1 MIVQVFNRGSG
12 GGSGP
17 VDYLLGKGLDR
28 EGATLLRGDLEQ
40 VKELIDSSRYAK
52 KYTSGVL
59 SFQEENL
66 PEKDKQ
72 ALMDSFEKA
81 LLSGLE
87 KDQYSILWVE
97 HRDKDRLEL
106 NFVVPN
112 VELQT
117 GKRLQPYYD
126 KADRPRINAWKDIQ
140 NITYGLHDP
149 NDPANRQTLTRP
161 KDLPRDKEVA
171 LEAINNGL
179 LNLAQSGV
187 LKSRDDVVK
196 ALTGAG
202 FTVARQTKNSISIA
216 DPNGGKNIRLK
227 GALYEQ
233 TFRHGKDLQ
242 REIGEASERYRNSVE
257 DRLREAREVY
267 QNGFERKCEYHRERY
282 QRPYEKTDLAPAKEL
297 VDRSHSLDNANSLGV
312 GDDLVSGHSDN
323 RKLPEDRRA
332 ESNLGY
338 AGEEGRQD
346 QIQHLRGGWREEAS
360 LREDRYERENVRGSG
375 LRQVSVGDT
384 GGVLNDGIRENA
396 VKRLRGFTEQLRT
409 AANAMAERAGRLI
422 ACTKDLARAVY
433 QNNHAEQPLERA
445 SHEIDRAGDALS
457 RASAAV
463 EMKIEYRKE
472 LERERA
478 REHSKGFDFF

>member
-12 GGSGP
+12 RGSGP

-28 EGATLLRGDLEQ
+28 EGATLLRGDPEQ
-40 VKELIDSSRYAK
+40 VKELIDSSRYVK

-59 SFQEENL
+59 SFQEENI

-126 KADRPRINAWKDIQ
+126 KADRSRINAWKNIQ

-149 NDPANRQTLTRP
+149 NDPANKQSLTRP
-161 KDLPRDKEVA
+161 KDLPRNKENA
-171 LEAINNGL
+171 MIELNSGL
-179 LNLAQSGV
+179 LKLAGKGLIQN
-187 LKSRDDVVK
+187 REDVIK
-196 ALTGAG
+196 TLTDVG
-202 FTVARQTKNSISIA
+202 FKVARQTKNSISIA
-216 DPNGGKNIRLK
+216 DPEGGRNIRLK

-233 TFRHGKDLQ
+233 DFRHGQDFQ

-257 DRLREAREVY
+257 DRLREARGIY

-282 QRPYEKTDLAPAKEL
+282 QRPYEKPDLAPAKEL
-297 VDRSHSLDNANSLGV
+297 ADRSHSLDNANSLGV
-312 GDDLVSGHSDN
+312 GDDLVSGYVDS
-323 RKLPEDRRA
+323 RKLPD
-332 ESNLGY
+332 NLG
-338 AGEEGRQD
+338 AKRDIGSIQEKDLRDVVSRRSEWGVRSSSEG
-346 QIQHLRGGWREEAS
+346 
-360 LREDRYERENVRGSG
+360 ENVRSWLDSRQAESSDIEGRG
-375 LRQVSVGDT
+375 LDHD
-384 GGVLNDGIRENA
+384 GVRENA
-396 VKRLRGFTEQLRT
+396 IKRLRGFTEQLRA
-409 AANAMAERAGRLI
+409 AANAMAERTGRFI
-422 ACTKDLARAVY
+422 ARTKDLARDVY
-433 QNNHAEQPLERA
+433 QNNRAEQPLERA
-445 SHEIDRAGDALS
+445 SHELNQAGDALS

-478 REHSKGFDFF
+478 RARSKGWEL

>member
-28 EGATLLRGDLEQ
+28 EGATLLRGDPEQ

-126 KADRPRINAWKDIQ
+126 RADRPRINAWKDIQ

-161 KDLPRDKEVA
+161 KDLPRDKEAA

-179 LNLAQSGV
+179 LNLAQSGEV
-187 LKSRDDVVK
+187 KSRDDVVK

-216 DPNGGKNIRLK
+216 DPDGGKNIRLK

-233 TFRHGKDLQ
+233 NFRFSTDLSA
-242 REIGEASERYRNSVE
+242 EISAASERYRNSVE
-257 DRLREAREVY
+257 DRLQYARGVY
-267 QNGFERKCEYHRERY
+267 QEGFERKCGYHRERY
-282 QRPYEKTDLAPAKEL
+282 QRPYEKPDLAPAKEL
-297 VDRSHSLDNANSLGV
+297 ADRSHSLGNADSFGV
-312 GDDLVSGHSDN
+312 GDDLVSGHSDS
-323 RKLPEDRRA
+323 RKLPEDHRA
-332 ESNLGY
+332 ESRLGY

-346 QIQHLRGGWREEAS
+346 QIQHLRG
-360 LREDRYERENVRGSG
+360 EREIVRSSADGSG
-375 LRQVSVGDT
+375 GVWAKQRESNDPE
-384 GGVLNDGIRENA
+384 GVLNDGTRENA
-396 VKRLRGFTEQLRT
+396 VKRLRGFTEQLRA

-422 ACTKDLARAVY
+422 TRTKNLTRAVY
-433 QNNHAEQPLERA
+433 QNNRAEQPLERA
-445 SHEIDRAGDALS
+445 SHELNQAGNALS

-463 EMKIEYRKE
+463 EMKIEHRKE
-472 LERERA
+472 LELQRAPKTKGMGYER
-478 REHSKGFDFF
+478 

>member
-17 VDYLLGKGLDR
+17 VDYLLGKDLDR
-28 EGATLLRGDLEQ
+28 EGATLLRGDPEQ

-161 KDLPRDKEVA
+161 KDLPRDKEAA

-179 LNLAQSGV
+179 LNLVQSGEV
-187 LKSRDDVVK
+187 KSRDDVVK

-216 DPNGGKNIRLK
+216 DPDGGKNIRLK

-233 TFRHGKDLQ
+233 NFRFSTDLSA
-242 REIGEASERYRNSVE
+242 EISAASERYRNSVE
-257 DRLREAREVY
+257 DRLQYAREVY
-267 QNGFERKCEYHRERY
+267 QEGFERKCGYHRERY
-282 QRPYEKTDLAPAKEL
+282 QRPYEKPDLAPAKEL
-297 VDRSHSLDNANSLGV
+297 ADRSYSLGNADSFGV
-312 GDDLVSGHSDN
+312 GDDLVSGHRDS
-323 RKLPEDRRA
+323 RKLPENHRA
-332 ESNLGY
+332 ESRLGY

-346 QIQHLRGGWREEAS
+346 QIQHLRG
-360 LREDRYERENVRGSG
+360 EREIVRSGSEG
-375 LRQVSVGDT
+375 FGGVWAKQRESNDPE
-384 GGVLNDGIRENA
+384 GVLNDGTRENA
-396 VKRLRGFTEQLRT
+396 VKRLRVFTEQLRT
-409 AANAMAERAGRLI
+409 AAGAMAERAGRLI
-422 ACTKDLARAVY
+422 ARTKDLARAVY
-433 QNNHAEQPLERA
+433 QNNRAEQPLERA
-445 SHEIDRAGDALS
+445 SHELNQAGDALS

-478 REHSKGFDFF
+478 RENSKGLDFF

>member
-28 EGATLLRGDLEQ
+28 EGATLLRGDPEQ

-161 KDLPRDKEVA
+161 KDLPRDKEAA

-179 LNLAQSGV
+179 LNLVQSGEV
-187 LKSRDDVVK
+187 KSRDDVVK

-216 DPNGGKNIRLK
+216 DPDGGKNIRLK

-233 TFRHGKDLQ
+233 NFRFSTDLSA
-242 REIGEASERYRNSVE
+242 EISAASERYRNSVE
-257 DRLREAREVY
+257 DRLQYAREVY
-267 QNGFERKCEYHRERY
+267 QEGFERKCGYHRERY
-282 QRPYEKTDLAPAKEL
+282 QRPYEKPDLALAKEL
-297 VDRSHSLDNANSLGV
+297 ADRSYSLGNADSFGV
-312 GDDLVSGHSDN
+312 GDDLVSGHRDS
-323 RKLPEDRRA
+323 RKLPENHRA
-332 ESNLGY
+332 ESRLGY

-346 QIQHLRGGWREEAS
+346 QIQHLRG
-360 LREDRYERENVRGSG
+360 EREIVRSGSEG
-375 LRQVSVGDT
+375 FGGVWAKQRESNDPE
-384 GGVLNDGIRENA
+384 GVLNDGTRENA

-409 AANAMAERAGRLI
+409 AANAMAERAGRLV
-422 ACTKDLARAVY
+422 ARTKDLARAVY
-433 QNNHAEQPLERA
+433 QNNRAEQPLERA
-445 SHEIDRAGDALS
+445 SNELNQAGDALS
-457 RASAAV
+457 RASAAT
-463 EMKIEYRKE
+463 EMKIEHSKE
-472 LERERA
+472 LELQRAPKTKYMGYER
-478 REHSKGFDFF
+478 

>member
-17 VDYLLGKGLDR
+17 VNYLLGKGLDR
-28 EGATLLRGDLEQ
+28 EGATLLRGDPEQ
-40 VKELIDSSRYAK
+40 VKELINSSRYAK

-149 NDPANRQTLTRP
+149 NDPANKQTLTRP
-161 KDLPRDKEVA
+161 KDLPRDKEAA

-179 LNLAQSGV
+179 LNLAQSGEV
-187 LKSRDDVVK
+187 KSRDDVVK

-202 FTVARQTKNSISIA
+202 FIVARQTKNSISIV
-216 DPNGGKNIRLK
+216 DPDGGKNIRLK

-233 TFRHGKDLQ
+233 NFRFSTDLSA
-242 REIGEASERYRNSVE
+242 EISAASERYRNSVE
-257 DRLREAREVY
+257 DRLQYARGVY
-267 QNGFERKCEYHRERY
+267 QEGFERKCEYHRKRY
-282 QRPYEKTDLAPAKEL
+282 QRPYEKPDLAPAKEL
-297 VDRSHSLDNANSLGV
+297 ADRGHSLGSADSLGV
-312 GDDLVSGHSDN
+312 GDNLVSGHVDSGQ
-323 RKLPEDRRA
+323 LPEDRRT
-332 ESNLGY
+332 EPHLGY
-338 AGEEGRQD
+338 VGKEGQQD
-346 QIQHLRGGWREEAS
+346 PIQHLRDGRREETS
-360 LREDRYERENVRGSG
+360 LREDRYERENVRGNRF
-375 LRQVSVGDT
+375 RQVSVGDT
-384 GGVLNDGIRENA
+384 GGVLNDRIREDA

-422 ACTKDLARAVY
+422 ARTKNLTRAVY
-433 QNNHAEQPLERA
+433 QNNRTEQPLERA
-445 SHEIDRAGDALS
+445 SHEIDRAGDTLS
-457 RASAAV
+457 RASASV
-463 EMKIEYRKE
+463 EMKVERRKE
-472 LERERA
+472 LAMEKTRGYSRGWEP
-478 REHSKGFDFF
+478 

>member
-28 EGATLLRGDLEQ
+28 EGATLLRGDPEQ

-126 KADRPRINAWKDIQ
+126 RADRPRINAWKDIQ

-161 KDLPRDKEVA
+161 KDLPRDKEAA

-179 LNLAQSGV
+179 LNLAQSGEV
-187 LKSRDDVVK
+187 KSRDDVVK

-202 FTVARQTKNSISIA
+202 FTVARQTQNSISIA
-216 DPNGGKNIRLK
+216 DPDGGKNIRLK

-233 TFRHGKDLQ
+233 NFRFSTDLSA
-242 REIGEASERYRNSVE
+242 EISAASERYRNSVE
-257 DRLREAREVY
+257 DRLQCARGVY
-267 QNGFERKCEYHRERY
+267 QEGFERKCGYHRERY
-282 QRPYEKTDLAPAKEL
+282 PRPYEKPDLAPAKEL
-297 VDRSHSLDNANSLGV
+297 ADRDYILGNADSLGV
-312 GDDLVSGHSDN
+312 GNDLVSGQSDI
-323 RKLPEDRRA
+323 RKLPDDLRA
-332 ESNLGY
+332 ESHLGY
-338 AGEEGRQD
+338 AGEEGRQNP
-346 QIQHLRGGWREEAS
+346 IQHLHGSRGNEEPVMRQDADGIGAIRRGQRE
-360 LREDRYERENVRGSG
+360 LHGF
-375 LRQVSVGDT
+375 Q
-384 GGVLNDGIRENA
+384 GVLNDGVRENA

-409 AANAMAERAGRLI
+409 AAGAMAERAERLI
-422 ACTKDLARAVY
+422 TRTKDLARAVY
-433 QNNHAEQPLERA
+433 QYNRAEQPLERA
-445 SHEIDRAGDALS
+445 SNELNQAGDALS

-478 REHSKGFDFF
+478 RERSKGWEL

>member
-28 EGATLLRGDLEQ
+28 EGATLLRGDPEQ

-126 KADRPRINAWKDIQ
+126 RADRPRINAWKDIQ

-161 KDLPRDKEVA
+161 KDLPRDKEAA

-179 LNLAQSGV
+179 LNLAQSGEV
-187 LKSRDDVVK
+187 KSRDDVVK

-216 DPNGGKNIRLK
+216 DPDGGKNIRLK

-233 TFRHGKDLQ
+233 NFRFSTDLSA
-242 REIGEASERYRNSVE
+242 EISAASERYRNSVE
-257 DRLREAREVY
+257 DRLQYARGVY
-267 QNGFERKCEYHRERY
+267 QEGFERKCGYHRERY
-282 QRPYEKTDLAPAKEL
+282 QRPYEKPDLAPAKEL
-297 VDRSHSLDNANSLGV
+297 AGVDS
-312 GDDLVSGHSDN
+312 
-323 RKLPEDRRA
+323 
-332 ESNLGY
+332 
-338 AGEEGRQD
+338 
-346 QIQHLRGGWREEAS
+346 
-360 LREDRYERENVRGSG
+360 EN
-375 LRQVSVGDT
+375 
-384 GGVLNDGIRENA
+384 GI
-396 VKRLRGFTEQLRT
+396 
-409 AANAMAERAGRLI
+409 
-422 ACTKDLARAVY
+422 
-433 QNNHAEQPLERA
+433 
-445 SHEIDRAGDALS
+445 
-457 RASAAV
+457 
-463 EMKIEYRKE
+463 
-472 LERERA
+472 
-478 REHSKGFDFF
+478 

>member
-28 EGATLLRGDLEQ
+28 EGATLLRGDPEQ

-72 ALMDSFEKA
+72 ALMDGFEKA

-149 NDPANRQTLTRP
+149 NDPANKQTLTRP
-161 KDLPRDKEVA
+161 KDLPKDKEAA

-179 LNLAQSGV
+179 LNLAQSGE

-196 ALTGAG
+196 ALAGAG

-216 DPNGGKNIRLK
+216 DPDGGKNIRLK

-233 TFRHGKDLQ
+233 NFRLSTDLSA
-242 REIGEASERYRNSVE
+242 EIRAASERYRNSVK
-257 DRLREAREVY
+257 DRLQYAREVY
-267 QNGFERKCEYHRERY
+267 KNGFERKCEYHRERY
-282 QRPYEKTDLAPAKEL
+282 QRPYEKSDLAPAKEL
-297 VDRSHSLDNANSLGV
+297 ADRGHSLGNADSFGV
-312 GDDLVSGHSDN
+312 GDDLVSGRVDS
-323 RKLPEDRRA
+323 RKLQDDLRAKHDIGSTPEKDLRDVLSRRSERDIRSSA
-332 ESNLGY
+332 E
-338 AGEEGRQD
+338 GENIHRLDSWQEERSTSGKREGLD
-346 QIQHLRGGWREEAS
+346 H
-360 LREDRYERENVRGSG
+360 
-375 LRQVSVGDT
+375 
-384 GGVLNDGIRENA
+384 DGTRENA
-396 VKRLRGFTEQLRT
+396 VKRLRSFTEQLRT
-409 AANAMAERAGRLI
+409 AANAMAERAGSLI
-422 ACTKDLARAVY
+422 ARTKNLTRAVY
-433 QNNHAEQPLERA
+433 QNNRAEQPLERA
-445 SHEIDRAGDALS
+445 SHELNQAGDALS
-457 RASAAV
+457 RTSAAV

-478 REHSKGFDFF
+478 REHSKGWEL

>member
-161 KDLPRDKEVA
+161 KDLPRDKEAA

-179 LNLAQSGV
+179 LNLVQSGEV
-187 LKSRDDVVK
+187 KSRDDVVK

-216 DPNGGKNIRLK
+216 DPDGGKNIRLK

-233 TFRHGKDLQ
+233 NFRFSTDLSA
-242 REIGEASERYRNSVE
+242 EISAASERYRDSVE
-257 DRLREAREVY
+257 DRLRSAREVY
-267 QNGFERKCEYHRERY
+267 QNGFERKCGYHRERY
-282 QRPYEKTDLAPAKEL
+282 QRPYEKPDLAPAKEL
-297 VDRSHSLDNANSLGV
+297 ADRSHSLGNADSFGV

-332 ESNLGY
+332 ESSLGY

-346 QIQHLRGGWREEAS
+346 PIQHLYGSRGNEGPVMRQDADGIGDVRREQRA
-360 LREDRYERENVRGSG
+360 VHGF
-375 LRQVSVGDT
+375 Q
-384 GGVLNDGIRENA
+384 GVLNDGVRENA

-409 AANAMAERAGRLI
+409 AAGAMAERAGRLV
-422 ACTKDLARAVY
+422 ARTKDLARAVY
-433 QNNHAEQPLERA
+433 QNNRAEQPLERA
-445 SHEIDRAGDALS
+445 SNELNQAGDALS
-457 RASAAV
+457 RASASV
-463 EMKIEYRKE
+463 EMKIEHRKE
-472 LERERA
+472 LERERV
-478 REHSKGFDFF
+478 REYNRGFER

>member
-28 EGATLLRGDLEQ
+28 EGATLLQGDPEQ

-126 KADRPRINAWKDIQ
+126 KADRPRVNAWKDIQ

-161 KDLPRDKEVA
+161 KDLPRDKEAA

-179 LNLAQSGV
+179 LNLAQSGEV
-187 LKSRDDVVK
+187 KSRDDVVK
-196 ALTGAG
+196 TLTGAG

-216 DPNGGKNIRLK
+216 DPDGGKNIRLK

-233 TFRHGKDLQ
+233 NFRFSTDLSA
-242 REIGEASERYRNSVE
+242 EISAASERYRNSVE
-257 DRLREAREVY
+257 DRLQYARGVY

-282 QRPYEKTDLAPAKEL
+282 QRPYETPDLAPVKEL
-297 VDRSHSLDNANSLGV
+297 ADRSHILDNTDSLGV
-312 GDDLVSGHSDN
+312 GDDLVSGHVDS
-323 RKLPEDRRA
+323 RKLPDDLGAKRDIGSTTEKDLRDELSRGSEWDIRSSA
-332 ESNLGY
+332 ERQDVRGRLDNRQAERSDI
-338 AGEEGRQD
+338 EGR
-346 QIQHLRGGWREEAS
+346 
-360 LREDRYERENVRGSG
+360 G
-375 LRQVSVGDT
+375 LDHD
-384 GGVLNDGIRENA
+384 GVRENA
-396 VKRLRGFTEQLRT
+396 VKRLRGFTEQLRA
-409 AANAMAERAGRLI
+409 AANTMAERAGRLI
-422 ACTKDLARAVY
+422 TRTKNLTRAVY
-433 QNNHAEQPLERA
+433 QNNRAEQPLERA
-445 SHEIDRAGDALS
+445 SHELNQAGNALS

-463 EMKIEYRKE
+463 EMKIEHRKE
-472 LERERA
+472 LELQRA
-478 REHSKGFDFF
+478 RELSRGKGMYR

>member
-28 EGATLLRGDLEQ
+28 EGATLLRGDPEQ

-161 KDLPRDKEVA
+161 KDLPRDKEAA

-179 LNLAQSGV
+179 LNLAQSGEV
-187 LKSRDDVVK
+187 KSRDDVVK

-216 DPNGGKNIRLK
+216 DPDGGKNIRLK

-233 TFRHGKDLQ
+233 NFRFSTDLSA
-242 REIGEASERYRNSVE
+242 EISAASERYRNSVE
-257 DRLREAREVY
+257 DRLREARGVY
-267 QNGFERKCEYHRERY
+267 QEGFERKCEYHRERY
-282 QRPYEKTDLAPAKEL
+282 QRLYETPELAPAKEL
-297 VDRSHSLDNANSLGV
+297 ADRGYRLGNADSFGV
-312 GDDLVSGHSDN
+312 GDNLVSGHVDN
-323 RKLPEDRRA
+323 RKLPDDLGAKRDIGSTPEKDLRDVLSRGSEWGIRSSA
-332 ESNLGY
+332 EGQNVQGRLDTRQAERSIV
-338 AGEEGRQD
+338 EEGRGLD
-346 QIQHLRGGWREEAS
+346 H
-360 LREDRYERENVRGSG
+360 DRA
-375 LRQVSVGDT
+375 
-384 GGVLNDGIRENA
+384 RENA
-396 VKRLRGFTEQLRT
+396 IKRLRGFTEQLRT
-409 AANAMAERAGRLI
+409 AANAMAERAGRLV
-422 ACTKDLARAVY
+422 ARTKDLARAVY
-433 QNNHAEQPLERA
+433 QNNRAEQPLERA
-445 SHEIDRAGDALS
+445 SNEIDRAGNALS

-463 EMKIEYRKE
+463 EMKIEHRKE
-472 LERERA
+472 LERERV
-478 REHSKGFDFF
+478 REYSRGFER